1 MDSVNSFKGYGK
13 VDEAQNLAL
22 KKKTR
27 KRLTLLIVAGVVLVA
42 VIIAAVAATVVHKK
56 KSESSESATPSSPSE
71 LSPSTSLKAI
81 CSATRFPE
89 SCFNSISKLPSS
101 NTTDPE
107 ILFKLSLKVII
118 DELDSISDLPE
129 KLSKDTDDERIKSAL
144 RVCGNLI
151 EDALDRL
158 NDTVSAMD
166 AFDDDGVKKRT
177 LNSSRIED
185 LKTWLS
191 ATVTDQE
198 TCFDSIDELAGNKT
212 EYRNSTIT
220 KNLKSAMSGSTEFTS
235 NSLAIVSKILA
246 ALSNLG
252 IPIHGRRRLLNHHQ
266 PSVDFPEW
274 ARRRLLQTENVKPD
288 VTVAADGSGD
298 VKTVN
303 EAVARV
309 PKKSLKLFVIYVKA
323 GTYVENV
330 VMDKGKWNV
339 MIYGDGKAKTI
350 ISGSKNFIDGTPTY
364 ETATFAIQGK
374 GFIMKDIGIINT
386 AGATKHQAVAFRSGS
401 DFSVYYRCSF
411 DGFQDTLYP
420 HSNRQFYRDCDVT
433 GTIDFI
439 FGSAAVVFQ
448 GCKIMPRQPLP
459 NQFNTITAQGKK
471 DPNQNS
477 GMSIQ
482 RCSISANGNVTA
494 PTFLGRPWKEFST
507 TVIMET
513 EIGPVVRASGW
524 MSWVSGVDP
533 PASIVYGEYK
543 NTGPGSDVSQRV
555 KWAGYKPVMSEM
567 DAAKFTVATLL
578 HGGDWIP
585 STGVTH
591 QLS

>member
-13 VDEAQNLAL
+13 VDEAQDSAL

-27 KRLTLLIVAGVVLVA
+27 KRILLLSISVVVLIA
-42 VIIAAVAATVVHKK
+42 VIIAAVVATVVHKK
-56 KSESSESATPSSPSE
+56 DNDSTPSSPHG
-71 LSPSTSLKAI
+71 LTPSTSLKTI
-81 CSATRFPE
+81 CSVTRFPE
-89 SCFNSISKLPSS
+89 SCISSISKLPSS

-107 ILFKLSLKVII
+107 TLFKLSLKVII

-129 KLSKDTDDERIKSAL
+129 KLSKETEDERIKSAL
-144 RVCGNLI
+144 RVCGDLI

-158 NDTVSAMD
+158 NDTVSAI
-166 AFDDDGVKKRT
+166 DDEEKKKT
-177 LNSSRIED
+177 LSSSKIED

-191 ATVTDQE
+191 ATVTDHD
-198 TCFDSIDELAGNKT
+198 TCFDSLDELRQNKT
-212 EYRNSTIT
+212 EYANSTIT
-220 KNLKSAMSGSTEFTS
+220 HNLKSAMAKSTEFTS

-246 ALSNLG
+246 ALSDLG
-252 IPIHGRRRLLNHHQ
+252 IPIHRRRRLMSHHHQ
-266 PSVDFPEW
+266 KQSVDFEEW
-274 ARRRLLQTENVKPD
+274 ARRRLLQTEGVKPD
-288 VTVAADGSGD
+288 VTVAGDGTGD

-303 EAVARV
+303 EAVLMV
-309 PKKSLKLFVIYVKA
+309 PKKSLKMFVIYVKS
-323 GTYVENV
+323 GTYIENV
-330 VMDKGKWNV
+330 VMDKSKWNV
-339 MIYGDGKAKTI
+339 MIYGDGKGKTI
-350 ISGSKNFIDGTPTY
+350 ISGSKNFVDGTPTY

-374 GFIMKDIGIINT
+374 GFVMKDIGIINT
-386 AGATKHQAVAFRSGS
+386 SGATKHQAVAFRSGS
-401 DFSVYYRCSF
+401 DFSVYYQCSF

-482 RCSISANGNVTA
+482 RCTISANGNVVA
-494 PTFLGRPWKEFST
+494 PTYLGRPWKEFST

-513 EIGPVVRASGW
+513 EIGPVVRPVGW

-555 KWAGYKPVMSEM
+555 KWAGYKSVMSEV

-578 HGGDWIP
+578 HGSDWIP
-585 STGVTH
+585 ATGVTH

>member
-1 MDSVNSFKGYGK
+1 MESVNSFKGYGK
-13 VDEAQNLAL
+13 VDEAQDLAL

-27 KRLTLLIVAGVVLVA
+27 KRLILLTVSVVILVA
-42 VIIAAVAATVVHKK
+42 VIIAAVVGTVVHNSKNNK
-56 KSESSESATPSSPSE
+56 NSSESTPSSPPE
-71 LSPSTSLKAI
+71 LSPSTSLKTI
-81 CSATRFPE
+81 CSVTRYPE

-107 ILFKLSLKVII
+107 VLFKLSLKVII
-118 DELDSISDLPE
+118 DELDSISDLPD
-129 KLSKDTDDERIKSAL
+129 KLSKETDDERIKSAL

-158 NDTVSAMD
+158 NDTVSTV
-166 AFDDDGVKKRT
+166 DDESNKNT
-177 LNSSRIED
+177 LNSSRIND

-191 ATVTDQE
+191 ATVTDHE
-198 TCFDSIDELAGNKT
+198 TCFDAIDELAKNKT
-212 EYRNSTIT
+212 EYANSTIT
-220 KNLKSAMSGSTEFTS
+220 QQLRSAMSSSTEFTS

-246 ALSNLG
+246 AISDFG
-252 IPIHGRRRLLNHHQ
+252 IPIHGRRRLLEEA
-266 PSVDFPEW
+266 PEW
-274 ARRRLLQTENVKPD
+274 ARRRLLQTEGLKPD

-298 VKTVN
+298 VTTVN
-303 EAVARV
+303 EAVAMV
-309 PKKSLKLFVIYVKA
+309 PKKSLKMFVIYVKA
-323 GTYVENV
+323 GRYVENV

-339 MIYGDGKAKTI
+339 MIYGDGKDKTI
-350 ISGSKNFIDGTPTY
+350 IAGSKNFIDGTPTY

-374 GFIMKDIGIINT
+374 GFVMKDIAIINT
-386 AGATKHQAVAFRSGS
+386 SGAAKHQAVAFRSGS
-401 DFSVYYRCSF
+401 DFSVYYQCSF
-411 DGFQDTLYP
+411 DGYQDTLYP
-420 HSNRQFYRDCDVT
+420 HSNRQFYRNCDVT

-439 FGSAAVVFQ
+439 FGSAAVVLQ
-448 GCKIMPRQPLP
+448 DCKIMPRQPLG

-471 DPNQNS
+471 DPNQLS

-513 EIGPVVRASGW
+513 EIGPVVKPVGW

-543 NTGPGSDVSQRV
+543 NTGPGSDVAMRV
-555 KWAGYKPVMSEM
+555 KWAGYKAVMTADE
-567 DAAKFTVATLL
+567 AAKFTVASLL

-585 STGVTH
+585 ATGVTH
-591 QLS
+591 QLT

>member
-13 VDEAQNLAL
+13 VDEAQDLAL

-27 KRLTLLIVAGVVLVA
+27 KRLLLLSISVVVLIA
-42 VIIAAVAATVVHKK
+42 VIIAAVVATVVHKK
-56 KSESSESATPSSPSE
+56 NNESTPSSPSE
-71 LSPSTSLKAI
+71 LTPSTSLKAI
-81 CSATRFPE
+81 CSVTRFPE
-89 SCFNSISKLPSS
+89 SCISSISKLPSS

-107 ILFKLSLKVII
+107 TLFKLSLKVII

-129 KLSKDTDDERIKSAL
+129 KLSKETEDERIKSAL
-144 RVCGNLI
+144 RVCGDLI

-158 NDTVSAMD
+158 NDTVSAI
-166 AFDDDGVKKRT
+166 DDEGKKKT
-177 LNSSRIED
+177 LSSSKIED

-191 ATVTDQE
+191 ATVTDHD
-198 TCFDSIDELAGNKT
+198 TCFDTLDELKQNKT
-212 EYRNSTIT
+212 EYANSTIT
-220 KNLKSAMSGSTEFTS
+220 QNLKSAMSRSTEFTS

-246 ALSNLG
+246 ALSDLG
-252 IPIHGRRRLLNHHQ
+252 IPIHRRRRLMSHQ
-266 PSVDFPEW
+266 QQSVDFEEW
-274 ARRRLLQTENVKPD
+274 ARRRLLQTENLKPD
-288 VTVAADGSGD
+288 VTVASDGTGD
-298 VKTVN
+298 VLTVN
-303 EAVARV
+303 EAVAMV
-309 PKKSLKLFVIYVKA
+309 PKKSLKMFVIYVKS
-323 GTYVENV
+323 GTYNENV
-330 VMDKGKWNV
+330 VMDKSKWNV
-339 MIYGDGKAKTI
+339 MIYGDGKGKTI
-350 ISGSKNFIDGTPTY
+350 ISGGKNFVDGTPTY

-401 DFSVYYRCSF
+401 DFSVYYQCSF

-482 RCSISANGNVTA
+482 RCTISANGNVIA
-494 PTFLGRPWKEFST
+494 PTYLGRPWKDFST

-513 EIGPVVRASGW
+513 EIGPVVRPSGW

-543 NTGPGSDVSQRV
+543 NTGPGSDVTKRV
-555 KWAGYKPVMSEM
+555 KWAGYKSVMSDAE
-567 DAAKFTVATLL
+567 AAKFTVATLL

-585 STGVTH
+585 ATGVTH

>member
-13 VDEAQNLAL
+13 VDEAQDLAL

-27 KRLTLLIVAGVVLVA
+27 KRLLLLSISVVVLIA
-42 VIIAAVAATVVHKK
+42 VIIAAVVATVVHKK
-56 KSESSESATPSSPSE
+56 NNESTPSSPPE
-71 LSPSTSLKAI
+71 LTPSTSLKAI
-81 CSATRFPE
+81 CSVTRFPE
-89 SCFNSISKLPSS
+89 ACISSISKLPSS
-101 NTTDPE
+101 NTSDPE
-107 ILFKLSLKVII
+107 TLFKLSLKVII

-129 KLSKDTDDERIKSAL
+129 KLSKETEDERIKSAL
-144 RVCGNLI
+144 RVCGDLI

-158 NDTVSAMD
+158 NDTVSAI
-166 AFDDDGVKKRT
+166 DDEGKKKT
-177 LNSSRIED
+177 LSSSKIED

-191 ATVTDQE
+191 ATVTDHD
-198 TCFDSIDELAGNKT
+198 TCFDTLDELKQNKT
-212 EYRNSTIT
+212 EYANSTIT
-220 KNLKSAMSGSTEFTS
+220 QNLKSAMSRSTEFTS

-246 ALSNLG
+246 ALSDLG
-252 IPIHGRRRLLNHHQ
+252 IPIHRRRRLMSHHQ
-266 PSVDFPEW
+266 QSVDFEEW
-274 ARRRLLQTENVKPD
+274 ARRRLLQTESLKPD
-288 VTVAADGSGD
+288 VTVASDGTGD
-298 VKTVN
+298 VLTVN
-303 EAVARV
+303 EAVAMV
-309 PKKSLKLFVIYVKA
+309 PKKSLKMFVIYVKS
-323 GTYVENV
+323 GTYIENV
-330 VMDKGKWNV
+330 VMDKSKWNV
-339 MIYGDGKAKTI
+339 MIYGDGKGKTI
-350 ISGSKNFIDGTPTY
+350 ISGGKNFVDGTPTY

-401 DFSVYYRCSF
+401 DFSVYYQCSF

-482 RCSISANGNVTA
+482 RCTISANGNVIA
-494 PTFLGRPWKEFST
+494 PTYLGRPWKDFST

-513 EIGPVVRASGW
+513 EIGPVVRPSGW

-543 NTGPGSDVSQRV
+543 NTGPGSDVTKRV
-555 KWAGYKPVMSEM
+555 KWAGYKPVMSDAE
-567 DAAKFTVATLL
+567 AAKFTVATLL

-585 STGVTH
+585 ATGVTH

>member
-1 MDSVNSFKGYGK
+1 MDSVQSFKGYGK
-13 VDEAQNLAL
+13 VDEAQDLAL
-22 KKKTR
+22 KKKSR
-27 KRLTLLIVAGVVLVA
+27 KRLILLSVSGLILVLV
-42 VIIAAVAATVVHKK
+42 ITAAVVAAVVHNKNK
-56 KSESSESATPSSPSE
+56 NSSESTPSPPPE
-71 LSPSTSLKAI
+71 LTPSTSLKTI
-81 CSATRFPE
+81 CGVTRYPE
-89 SCFNSISKLPSS
+89 SCFYSISKLPAS
-101 NTTDPE
+101 NTTDPA

-118 DELDSISDLPE
+118 DELDGISDLPE
-129 KLSKDTDDERIKSAL
+129 KLSKETEDERIKSAL

-158 NDTVSAMD
+158 NDTVSVMD
-166 AFDDDGVKKRT
+166 DASEKT
-177 LNSSRIED
+177 LNASMVDD

-191 ATVTDQE
+191 ATVTDHE
-198 TCFDSIDELAGNKT
+198 TCFDTLDELAQNKT
-212 EYRNSTIT
+212 EYANSTIT
-220 KNLKSAMSGSTEFTS
+220 QNLKSAMSRSTEFTS
-235 NSLAIVSKILA
+235 NSLAIVAKILA
-246 ALSNLG
+246 ALSDFG
-252 IPIHGRRRLLNHHQ
+252 IPIHGGRRRLLMSQ
-266 PSVDFPEW
+266 QEAPEW
-274 ARRRLLQTENVKPD
+274 ARRRLLQTEGLKPD
-288 VTVAADGSGD
+288 VTVATDGTGD

-309 PKKSLKLFVIYVKA
+309 PKKSLKVFVIYVKA

-339 MIYGDGKAKTI
+339 MIYGDGKDKTI
-350 ISGSKNFIDGTPTY
+350 ISGGKNFVDGTPTY

-374 GFIMKDIGIINT
+374 GFVMKDIGIINT
-386 AGATKHQAVAFRSGS
+386 AGAAKHQAVAFRSGS
-401 DFSVYYRCSF
+401 DFSVYYQCSF

-448 GCKIMPRQPLP
+448 GCKIMPREPLP
-459 NQFNTITAQGKK
+459 RQFNTITAQGKK

-482 RCSISANGNVTA
+482 RCSISGNGIVTA
-494 PTFLGRPWKEFST
+494 PTYLGRPWKEFST

-543 NTGPGSDVSQRV
+543 NTGPGADVSKRV
-555 KWAGYKPVMSEM
+555 KWAGYKPVMS
-567 DAAKFTVATLL
+567 DAEAGRFTVGTMLT
-578 HGGDWIP
+578 GGGWIQAA
-585 STGVTH
+585 GVAH

>member
-1 MDSVNSFKGYGK
+1 MDSVKSFKGYGK
-13 VDEAQNLAL
+13 VDEAQDLAL

-27 KRLTLLIVAGVVLVA
+27 KRLILLTVSGVILVA
-42 VIIAAVAATVVHKK
+42 VIIAAVVGTVVHNKNK
-56 KSESSESATPSSPSE
+56 NSPEPTPTSPPE
-71 LSPSTSLKAI
+71 LSPSTSLKTI
-81 CSATRFPE
+81 CSVTRYPE

-107 ILFKLSLKVII
+107 ALFKLSLKVII
-118 DELDSISDLPE
+118 DELDGISDLPE
-129 KLSKDTDDERIKSAL
+129 KLSKETDDARIKSAL

-158 NDTVSAMD
+158 NDTVSAV
-166 AFDDDGVKKRT
+166 DDESKKT
-177 LNSSRIED
+177 LNSSTITD

-191 ATVTDQE
+191 ATVTDHE
-198 TCFDSIDELAGNKT
+198 TCFDAIDELAANKT
-212 EYRNSTIT
+212 EYANSTIT
-220 KNLKSAMSGSTEFTS
+220 QQLRSAMSSSTEFTS

-246 ALSNLG
+246 AISDFG
-252 IPIHGRRRLLNHHQ
+252 IPIHGRRRRLLTSQ
-266 PSVDFPEW
+266 QQQEIPEW
-274 ARRRLLQTENVKPD
+274 ARRRLLQTEGLKPD
-288 VTVAADGSGD
+288 VTVAADGTGD

-303 EAVARV
+303 EAVAMV
-309 PKKSLKLFVIYVKA
+309 PKKSLKMFVIHVKA
-323 GTYVENV
+323 GRYVENV

-339 MIYGDGKAKTI
+339 MIYGDGKDKTI
-350 ISGSKNFIDGTPTY
+350 ISGGKNFIDGTPTY

-374 GFIMKDIGIINT
+374 GFIMKDIAIINT
-386 AGATKHQAVAFRSGS
+386 SGAAKHQAVAFRSGS
-401 DFSVYYRCSF
+401 DFSVYYQCSF

-420 HSNRQFYRDCDVT
+420 HSNRQFYRNCDVT

-448 GCKIMPRQPLP
+448 DCKIMPRQPLG

-471 DPNQNS
+471 DPNQIS

-482 RCSISANGNVTA
+482 RCSIYANGNVTA
-494 PTFLGRPWKEFST
+494 PTYLGRPWKEFST

-513 EIGPVVRASGW
+513 EIGPVVKPVGW
-524 MSWVSGVDP
+524 MAWVSGVDP

-543 NTGPGSDVSQRV
+543 NTGPGSDVTMRV
-555 KWAGYKPVMSEM
+555 KWAGYKAVMTADE
-567 DAAKFTVATLL
+567 AAKFTVATLL

-585 STGVTH
+585 ATGVTH

>member
-13 VDEAQNLAL
+13 VDEAQDLAL

-27 KRLTLLIVAGVVLVA
+27 KRLLLLSISVVVLIA
-42 VIIAAVAATVVHKK
+42 VIIAAVVATVVHKK
-56 KSESSESATPSSPSE
+56 NNESTPSSPPE
-71 LSPSTSLKAI
+71 LTPSTSLKAI
-81 CSATRFPE
+81 CSVTRFPE
-89 SCFNSISKLPSS
+89 SCISSISKLPSS

-107 ILFKLSLKVII
+107 TLFKLSLKVII

-129 KLSKDTDDERIKSAL
+129 KLSKETEDERIKSAL
-144 RVCGNLI
+144 RVCGDLI

-158 NDTVSAMD
+158 NDTVSAI
-166 AFDDDGVKKRT
+166 DDEGKKKT
-177 LNSSRIED
+177 LSSSKIED

-191 ATVTDQE
+191 ATVTDHD
-198 TCFDSIDELAGNKT
+198 TCFDTLDELNQNKT
-212 EYRNSTIT
+212 EYANSTIT
-220 KNLKSAMSGSTEFTS
+220 QNLKSAMSRSTEFTS

-246 ALSNLG
+246 ALSDLG
-252 IPIHGRRRLLNHHQ
+252 IPIHRRRRLMSHHQ
-266 PSVDFPEW
+266 QSVDFEDW
-274 ARRRLLQTENVKPD
+274 ARRRLLQTESLKPN
-288 VTVAADGSGD
+288 VTVASDGTGD
-298 VKTVN
+298 VLTVN
-303 EAVARV
+303 EAVAMV
-309 PKKSLKLFVIYVKA
+309 PKKSLKMFVIYVKS
-323 GTYVENV
+323 GTYKENV
-330 VMDKGKWNV
+330 VMDKSKWNV
-339 MIYGDGKAKTI
+339 MIYGDGKGKTI
-350 ISGSKNFIDGTPTY
+350 ISGGKNFVDGTPTY

-401 DFSVYYRCSF
+401 DFSVYYQCSF

-482 RCSISANGNVTA
+482 RCTISANGNVIA
-494 PTFLGRPWKEFST
+494 PTYLGRPWKDFST

-513 EIGPVVRASGW
+513 EIGPVVRPSGW

-543 NTGPGSDVSQRV
+543 NTGPGSDVTKRV
-555 KWAGYKPVMSEM
+555 KWAGYKSVMSDAE
-567 DAAKFTVATLL
+567 AAKFTVATLL

-585 STGVTH
+585 ATGVTH

>member
-1 MDSVNSFKGYGK
+1 MDSVTSFKGYGK
-13 VDEAQNLAL
+13 VDEAQDLAL

-27 KRLTLLIVAGVVLVA
+27 KRLILLTVSGVILVA
-42 VIIAAVAATVVHKK
+42 VIIAAVVGTVVHSKNK
-56 KSESSESATPSSPSE
+56 NSSEPTPSSPPE
-71 LSPSTSLKAI
+71 LTPSTSLKTI
-81 CSATRFPE
+81 CSVTRFPE

-107 ILFKLSLKVII
+107 VLFKLSLKVII

-129 KLSKDTDDERIKSAL
+129 KLSTETEDERIKSAL

-158 NDTVSAMD
+158 NDTVSSMD
-166 AFDDDGVKKRT
+166 ASKDGSKKT
-177 LNSSRIED
+177 LNSSRIND

-191 ATVTDQE
+191 ATVTDHE
-198 TCFDSIDELAGNKT
+198 TCFDAIDELATNKT
-212 EYRNSTIT
+212 EYGNSTIT
-220 KNLKSAMSGSTEFTS
+220 KQLKSAMSSSTEFAS

-246 ALSNLG
+246 AISDFG
-252 IPIHGRRRLLNHHQ
+252 IPIHGRRRLLMSQ
-266 PSVDFPEW
+266 QTPEW
-274 ARRRLLQTENVKPD
+274 ARRRLLQTEGLKPD

-298 VKTVN
+298 VTTVN
-303 EAVARV
+303 EAVAMV
-309 PKKSLKLFVIYVKA
+309 PKKSLKVFVIYVKA
-323 GTYVENV
+323 GRYVENV

-339 MIYGDGKAKTI
+339 MIYGEGKDKTI
-350 ISGSKNFIDGTPTY
+350 IAGGKNFIDGTPTY

-374 GFIMKDIGIINT
+374 GFIMKDIAIINT
-386 AGATKHQAVAFRSGS
+386 SGAAKHQAVAFRSGS
-401 DFSVYYRCSF
+401 DFSVYDQCSF

-420 HSNRQFYRDCDVT
+420 HSNRQFYRNCDVT

-448 GCKIMPRQPLP
+448 DCKIMPRQPLG

-482 RCSISANGNVTA
+482 RCTISANGNVTA
-494 PTFLGRPWKEFST
+494 PTYLGRPWKDFST

-513 EIGPVVRASGW
+513 EIGPVVKATGW
-524 MSWVSGVDP
+524 MSWVDGVDP
-533 PASIVYGEYK
+533 PPSIVYGEYK
-543 NTGPGSDVSQRV
+543 NTGPGSDVAMRV
-555 KWAGYKPVMSEM
+555 KWAGYKAVMTADE
-567 DAAKFTVATLL
+567 AAKFTVATLL

-585 STGVTH
+585 ATGVTH

>member
-1 MDSVNSFKGYGK
+1 MDSVQSFNGYGK
-13 VDEAQNLAL
+13 VDKTQDLAL

-27 KRLTLLIVAGVVLVA
+27 KRLILLSVSGVILLAVIVAAVV
-42 VIIAAVAATVVHKK
+42 AAVVHNKNK
-56 KSESSESATPSSPSE
+56 NSSESTPSPPPE
-71 LSPSTSLKAI
+71 LTPSTSLKTI
-81 CSATRFPE
+81 CSVTRYPE
-89 SCFNSISKLPSS
+89 SCFYSISKLPDS
-101 NTTDPE
+101 NTTDPA

-118 DELDSISDLPE
+118 DEVDAISDFPE
-129 KLSKDTDDERIKSAL
+129 KLSKETDDERIKSAL
-144 RVCGNLI
+144 RVCGGMI

-158 NDTVSAMD
+158 NDTVSVM
-166 AFDDDGVKKRT
+166 DDDGSSKKI
-177 LNSSRIED
+177 LNSSTVDD

-191 ATVTDQE
+191 AAVTDHE
-198 TCFDSIDELAGNKT
+198 TCFDSLDELAQNKT
-212 EYRNSTIT
+212 EYANSTIAQ
-220 KNLKSAMSGSTEFTS
+220 NLKSAMTRSTEFTS
-235 NSLAIVSKILA
+235 NSLAIASKILA
-246 ALSNLG
+246 ALSDFG
-252 IPIHGRRRLLNHHQ
+252 IPIHGGRRRRLLSSRQ
-266 PSVDFPEW
+266 PPEW
-274 ARRRLLQTENVKPD
+274 ARRRLLQTEGLKPD
-288 VTVAADGSGD
+288 VTVAADGTGD

-309 PKKSLKLFVIYVKA
+309 PKKSLRVFVIYVKA

-339 MIYGDGKAKTI
+339 MIFGDGKDKTI
-350 ISGSKNFIDGTPTY
+350 ISGSKNFVDGTPTY

-374 GFIMKDIGIINT
+374 GFIMKDIKIINT
-386 AGATKHQAVAFRSGS
+386 AGAVKHQAVAFRSGS
-401 DFSVYYRCSF
+401 DFSVYYQCSF

-439 FGSAAVVFQ
+439 FGSAAVVLQ

-459 NQFNTITAQGKK
+459 RQFNTITAQGKK

-482 RCSISANGNVTA
+482 RCSISGNGNVTA
-494 PTFLGRPWKEFST
+494 ATYLGRPWKEFST

-513 EIGPVVRASGW
+513 EIGPVVRALGW
-524 MSWVSGVDP
+524 LSWVAGVDP

-543 NTGPGSDVSQRV
+543 NTGPGADVRHRV
-555 KWAGYKPVMSEM
+555 KWAGYKPVMSE
-567 DAAKFTVATLL
+567 AEAGRFTVGTLL
-578 HGGDWIP
+578 HGGGWIQA
-585 STGVTH
+585 SGVTH

>member
-13 VDEAQNLAL
+13 VDEAQDLAL

-27 KRLTLLIVAGVVLVA
+27 KRILLLTISVVVLVA
-42 VIIAAVAATVVHKK
+42 VIIAAVIATVVHNKND
-56 KSESSESATPSSPSE
+56 ESAPGSPHE
-71 LSPSTSLKAI
+71 LTPSTSLKTI
-81 CSATRFPE
+81 CSVTRFPE
-89 SCFNSISKLPSS
+89 SCISSISKLPSS

-107 ILFKLSLKVII
+107 TLFKLSLRVII

-129 KLSKDTDDERIKSAL
+129 KLSKETEDERIKSAL
-144 RVCGNLI
+144 RVCGDLI

-158 NDTVSAMD
+158 NDTVSAI
-166 AFDDDGVKKRT
+166 DDTEKKT
-177 LNSSRIED
+177 LSSSKIED

-191 ATVTDQE
+191 ATVTDHD
-198 TCFDSIDELAGNKT
+198 TCFDSLDELKQNKT
-212 EYRNSTIT
+212 EYANSTIIH
-220 KNLKSAMSGSTEFTS
+220 NLKSAMGNSTEFTS

-246 ALSNLG
+246 ALSDLG
-252 IPIHGRRRLLNHHQ
+252 IPIHRRRRLMSHHHQ
-266 PSVDFPEW
+266 QQSEDFEEW
-274 ARRRLLQTENVKPD
+274 ARRRLLQTEGAKPD
-288 VTVAADGSGD
+288 VTVAADGTGD

-303 EAVARV
+303 EAVLMV
-309 PKKSLKLFVIYVKA
+309 PKKSLKMFVIYVKS
-323 GTYVENV
+323 GTYNENV
-330 VMDKGKWNV
+330 VMDKSKWNV
-339 MIYGDGKAKTI
+339 MIYGDGKGKTI

-374 GFIMKDIGIINT
+374 GFVMKDIGIINT
-386 AGATKHQAVAFRSGS
+386 SGATKHQAVAFRSGS
-401 DFSVYYRCSF
+401 DFSVYYQCSF

-482 RCSISANGNVTA
+482 RCTISANGNVIA
-494 PTFLGRPWKEFST
+494 PTYLGRPWKEFST

-513 EIGPVVRASGW
+513 EIGPVVRPIGW

-543 NTGPGSDVSQRV
+543 NTGPGSDVTQRV
-555 KWAGYKPVMSEM
+555 KWAGYKSVMSDE

-578 HGGDWIP
+578 HGSDWIP
-585 STGVTH
+585 ATGVTH

>member
-13 VDEAQNLAL
+13 VDEAQDLAL

-27 KRLTLLIVAGVVLVA
+27 KRLLLLSISVVVLIA
-42 VIIAAVAATVVHKK
+42 VIIAAVVATVVHKNK
-56 KSESSESATPSSPSE
+56 NESTPSPPPE
-71 LSPSTSLKAI
+71 LTPSTSLKAI
-81 CSATRFPE
+81 CSVTRFPE
-89 SCFNSISKLPSS
+89 SCISSISKLPSS

-107 ILFKLSLKVII
+107 TLFKLSLKVII

-129 KLSKDTDDERIKSAL
+129 KLSKETEDERIKSAL
-144 RVCGNLI
+144 RVCGDLI

-158 NDTVSAMD
+158 NDTVSAI
-166 AFDDDGVKKRT
+166 DDEEKKKT
-177 LNSSRIED
+177 LSSSKIED

-191 ATVTDQE
+191 ATVTDHE
-198 TCFDSIDELAGNKT
+198 TCFDSLDELKQNKT
-212 EYRNSTIT
+212 EYANSTIT
-220 KNLKSAMSGSTEFTS
+220 QNLKSAMSRSTEFTS
-235 NSLAIVSKILA
+235 NSLAIVSKILS
-246 ALSNLG
+246 ALSDLG
-252 IPIHGRRRLLNHHQ
+252 IPIHRRRRLMSHHHQ
-266 PSVDFPEW
+266 QSVDFEKW
-274 ARRRLLQTENVKPD
+274 ARRRLLQTAGLKPD
-288 VTVAADGSGD
+288 VTVAGDGTGD
-298 VKTVN
+298 VLTVN
-303 EAVARV
+303 EAVAKV
-309 PKKSLKLFVIYVKA
+309 PKKSLKMFVIYVKS

-330 VMDKGKWNV
+330 VMDKSKWNV
-339 MIYGDGKAKTI
+339 MIYGDGKGKTI
-350 ISGSKNFIDGTPTY
+350 ISGSKNFVDGTPTY

-386 AGATKHQAVAFRSGS
+386 AGAAKHQAVAFRSGS
-401 DFSVYYRCSF
+401 DFSVYYQCSF

-448 GCKIMPRQPLP
+448 GCKIMPRQPLS

-471 DPNQNS
+471 DPNQSS

-482 RCSISANGNVTA
+482 RCTISTNGNVIA
-494 PTFLGRPWKEFST
+494 PTYLGRPWKEFST

-513 EIGPVVRASGW
+513 VIGAVVRPSGW

-543 NTGPGSDVSQRV
+543 NTGPGSDVTQRV
-555 KWAGYKPVMSEM
+555 KWAGYKPVMSDAE
-567 DAAKFTVATLL
+567 AAKFTVATLL
-578 HGGDWIP
+578 HGADWIP
-585 STGVTH
+585 ATGVIN

>member
-13 VDEAQNLAL
+13 VDEAQDLAL

-27 KRLTLLIVAGVVLVA
+27 KRLIILSVSVVILVA
-42 VIIAAVAATVVHKK
+42 VIIAAVVATVVHNKK
-56 KSESSESATPSSPSE
+56 KNSSESTPSSPSE
-71 LSPSTSLKAI
+71 LSPSTSLKSI
-81 CSATRFPE
+81 CSVTRFPE
-89 SCFNSISKLPSS
+89 SCFYSISKLPSS

-129 KLSKDTDDERIKSAL
+129 KLSNGTKDERIKSAL

-166 AFDDDGVKKRT
+166 AFDDGEKKT
-177 LNSSRIED
+177 LTSSKIDD

-191 ATVTDQE
+191 ATVTDHE
-198 TCFDSIDELAGNKT
+198 TCFDSIDELAQNKT
-212 EYRNSTIT
+212 EYANSTIT
-220 KNLKSAMSGSTEFTS
+220 QNLKSAMSRSTEFTS

-252 IPIHGRRRLLNHHQ
+252 IPIHGRRRLLSNQ
-266 PSVDFPEW
+266 QPEW
-274 ARRRLLQTENVKPD
+274 ARRRLLQTENLKPD

-303 EAVARV
+303 EAVLKV
-309 PKKSLKLFVIYVKA
+309 PKKSKKVFVIYVKA
-323 GTYVENV
+323 GRYVENV
-330 VMDKGKWNV
+330 VMDKSKWNV
-339 MIYGDGKAKTI
+339 MIFGDGKEKTI
-350 ISGSKNFIDGTPTY
+350 ISGNKNFIDGTPTY
-364 ETATFAIQGK
+364 ATATFAIQGK

-386 AGATKHQAVAFRSGS
+386 AGAEKHQAVAFRSGS
-401 DFSVYYRCSF
+401 DFSVYHRCSF
-411 DGFQDTLYP
+411 DGYQDTLYP

-459 NQFNTITAQGKK
+459 RQFNTITAQGKK

-482 RCSISANGNVTA
+482 RCTISGNGNVTA
-494 PTFLGRPWKEFST
+494 PTYLGRPWKEFST

-513 EIGPVVRASGW
+513 EIGPVVRPSGW

-543 NTGPGSDVSQRV
+543 NTGPGSDVAQRV
-555 KWAGYKPVMSEM
+555 KWAGYKPVMSAEE
-567 DAAKFTVATLL
+567 AAKFTVTTLL

-585 STGVTH
+585 ATGVTH